1 MNTHYQ
7 RRQDMVTSASRGAA
21 DLMSVLL
28 VLLLLGFAFAASNRD
43 QPHLP
48 PQGAVRP
55 PLSIE
60 EAPSLHEATKPRVLP
75 KRTEDWLDRR
85 EINGPEIH
93 P

>member
-1 MNTHYQ
+1 MNTHDQHWQY
-7 RRQDMVTSASRGAA
+7 MVTSASRGTV
-21 DLMSVLL
+21 DLISVLL
-28 VLLLLGFAFAASNRD
+28 VLLLLGFAFVASNRD
-43 QPHLP
+43 QSHLP
-48 PQGAVRP
+48 SQGAVRP